1 MNIVF
6 LTLVR
11 ISDVSQ
17 RGIYTDLLRLFLERG
32 HSVYVVSANERR
44 YGGKTEVVDSG
55 RLHILKVKTLNIQ
68 KTNYIEKGIGVL
80 LLENQYMSAINK
92 YWNNIHFDLILYS
105 TPPITLNGVILYL
118 KNKNN
123 AKTYLML
130 KDIFPQN
137 AVDLGLLSKKN
148 LLYKMFRRKE
158 KKLYS
163 ISDYIGCTSPANIDF
178 LIEHNKQIDKS
189 KLEIC
194 PNSVELHEM
203 EYFSKD
209 NSEFL
214 EKLNIPSDKTLFI
227 YGGNLGEPQGLDFLL
242 RIVEANELRA
252 DSYIIIIGG
261 GTGYAKVKRWFDVH
275 LPKNALLIPYL
286 PKAEYDKIVCLCDVG
301 LVLLDHRFTVPNT
314 PSRMLSYLECRL
326 PILLATDIV
335 TDAGRIAESNDF
347 GRWTVSGNLE
357 EFMSLMQY
365 MSEDGNR
372 RVVMGRNGYDFL
384 MNNWTVEHT
393 YNSIMRHF
401 RS

>member
-1 MNIVF
+1 M
-6 LTLVR
+6 
-11 ISDVSQ
+11 
-17 RGIYTDLLRLFLERG
+17 
-32 HSVYVVSANERR
+32 
-44 YGGKTEVVDSG
+44 
-55 RLHILKVKTLNIQ
+55 
-68 KTNYIEKGIGVL
+68 
-80 LLENQYMSAINK
+80 
-92 YWNNIHFDLILYS
+92 
-105 TPPITLNGVILYL
+105 
-118 KNKNN
+118 
-123 AKTYLML
+123 
-130 KDIFPQN
+130 
-137 AVDLGLLSKKN
+137 
-148 LLYKMFRRKE
+148 
-158 KKLYS
+158 
-163 ISDYIGCTSPANIDF
+163 
-178 LIEHNKQIDKS
+178 
-189 KLEIC
+189 
-194 PNSVELHEM
+194 
-203 EYFSKD
+203 
-209 NSEFL
+209 
-214 EKLNIPSDKTLFI
+214 
-227 YGGNLGEPQGLDFLL
+227 DFLL